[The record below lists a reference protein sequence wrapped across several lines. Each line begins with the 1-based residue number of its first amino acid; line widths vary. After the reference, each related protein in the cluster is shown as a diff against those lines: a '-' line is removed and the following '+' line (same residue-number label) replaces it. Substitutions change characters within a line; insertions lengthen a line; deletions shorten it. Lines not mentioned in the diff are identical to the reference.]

1 MWINKPSPLWL
12 SDGLALAALVIRQTL
27 QTLQFRHSS
36 SLREAAGENDK
47 HLWERKNLPAK
58 CYTIK
63 TCNILLAW
71 SYDLAGG
78 EKASETVDDLY
89 KFNCGDPSIC
99 HLLFVIV
106 IVFVFDINYCVD
118 RLFVICIGHCIL
130 YVWYKLLWW
139 PFFLCGNVSPPQS

>member
-1 MWINKPSPLWL
+1 MLQHCGRSTQTRKSGLTNPLHFGYQTGSHSLHWL
-12 SDGLALAALVIRQTL
+12 SDRHFRH
-27 QTLQFRHSS
+27 FRHSS
-36 SLREAAGENDK
+36 SHREPDGDNDE
-47 HLWERKNLPAK
+47 HLGERKNLPAK

-118 RLFVICIGHCIL
+118 RLFVICIGHCICL
-130 YVWYKLLWW
+130 I
-139 PFFLCGNVSPPQS
+139 